1 MIVIWDCR
9 AKFTY
14 HTNQQNVLYVFIKIL
29 WENNIASINLLF
41 KSLTTVSALQL
52 LEVKLKGIWFDY
64 LLALW
69 VERECDCKRI
79 KIILYTKI
87 GDLLSL
93 VYSIRQ
99 NSSNDDVIKWWDGV
113 SHGEVIRMNQCSGC
127 KSVYAMKGLRKTH
140 TLSMTNVLRKKNE
153 CLLLFEICV
162 VLHD

>member
-1 MIVIWDCR
+1 MIVIRDCR
-9 AKFTY
+9 AKFAY

-41 KSLTTVSALQL
+41 KSFTTVSALQL

-113 SHGEVIRMNQCSGC
+113 SHGQVIRMNHCSGC
-127 KSVYAMKGLRKTH
+127 KSVYAT
-140 TLSMTNVLRKKNE
+140 
-153 CLLLFEICV
+153 
-162 VLHD
+162 